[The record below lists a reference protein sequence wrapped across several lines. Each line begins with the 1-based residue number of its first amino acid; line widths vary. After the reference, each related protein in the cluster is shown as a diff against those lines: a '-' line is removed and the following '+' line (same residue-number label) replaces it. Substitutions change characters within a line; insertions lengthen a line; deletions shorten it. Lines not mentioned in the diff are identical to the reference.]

1 MRNAKETLSE
11 KLYQHIYDDITQR
24 RLSCGQKL
32 TLKKLAQQYD
42 VSNTPIREALSRLSE
57 NGLVTYYSNC
67 GVKVIDFTEAD
78 IQDLFRFVS
87 ELDALAVQYCAQ
99 YPIRD
104 AVLYELQDIVEK
116 GNRLLSA
123 GELTEWDEY
132 SKFFHK
138 TFYKFAQSPCLE
150 SAANKLRPR
159 VELLSYLYYPQ
170 ISREKVNEDHNRIF
184 TAIEEGDFTKA
195 AALMRSHVQ
204 YDMLFAIK
212 AYAEYKDSLKQA

>member
-1 MRNAKETLSE
+1 MKNTKETLSE
-11 KLYQHIYDDITQR
+11 KIYQNIYDDITQR
-24 RLSCGQKL
+24 NLSCGQKL
-32 TLKKLAQQYD
+32 TLKALAQEYD

-67 GVKVIDFTEAD
+67 GVKVIDFSEAD

-87 ELDALAVQYCAQ
+87 ELDALSVQYCET

-104 AVLYELQDIVEK
+104 AFLHELRGIVEA
-116 GNRLLSA
+116 GNSLLAA
-123 GELTEWDEY
+123 GDLTEWDEY

-138 TFYKFAQSPCLE
+138 TFYKFAQSPCLDN
-150 SAANKLRPR
+150 AADKLRPR

-184 TAIEEGDFTKA
+184 QTILDGDFARA
-195 AALMRSHVQ
+195 AELMRAHVQ
-204 YDMLFAIK
+204 YDMIFAVK
-212 AYAEYKDSLKQA
+212 AYADYKESLK